1 VPPAT
6 RSSSGRPLALV
17 LLLLVL
23 LYGGMVLGG
32 RYSPALGLD
41 LRGGTTVTLT
51 PKASG
56 GAKVTKSELNTAV
69 DIMRQ
74 RVNNLGVGNA
84 EVATEG
90 SNIVVSVPGKNKQDA
105 LAQIG
110 ETALLSI
117 RQVYES
123 NDPNMTGSTVQDTS
137 ATTPTASPSAATNPS
152 GSPSATTTSPAAGSA
167 TTTPSVSPSVTVSP
181 SAAGSSSPKALGAPG
196 AQQAHAEPAGFV
208 RAAASSAAPTAS
220 ATPAVA
226 PAASAPAGA
235 ASASSPAP
243 ASSPSPTIGPQ
254 STSGVNPAKAETTP
268 SAAELAAYNSLNC
281 DDPANQKG
289 GQPDLTNAFMVAC
302 GDPGG
307 AWFRYMLYPTL
318 IQGKEISSAD
328 AELIGTT
335 GTVWGV
341 NLNFK
346 SGASSRW
353 ASFTTKGAAANPQW
367 DTAIVLDGQVESAE
381 YIAEAITGGQT
392 QISGN
397 FTHKTASQLA
407 NVLKYGALP
416 LAFEVPTAQT
426 VSATL
431 GNTELQAG
439 LLAGAIGLVLVL
451 LYSFFY
457 YRGLSVVTVSSL
469 ALSAAIQYPTI
480 VLLGKAINYT
490 LSLAGI
496 AGLIVAIGV
505 TADSFV
511 VFFERLRDE
520 VRDGNSLRTSV
531 ERGWVRAR
539 RTIVS
544 ADLVSLIASVILYL
558 LAIGDVR
565 GFAFTLGL
573 STIVDLVV
581 VFLFTKPLITLL
593 AKTKFFGDGHP
604 LSGLSAARLGVDRL
618 KTAAPVVRRVAPP
631 RKGLT

>member
-137 ATTPTASPSAATNPS
+137 AATPTASPSVATNPS
-152 GSPSATTTSPAAGSA
+152 GSPSASTTTSPAAGSA
-167 TTTPSVSPSVTVSP
+167 TTTPTVSP
-181 SAAGSSSPKALGAPG
+181 SAAASSSPKALGAPG

-208 RAAASSAAPTAS
+208 RAAASTAATPAATPTAASTGSATPAAAPTA
-220 ATPAVA
+220 
-226 PAASAPAGA
+226 
-235 ASASSPAP
+235 SPAP
-243 ASSPSPTIGPQ
+243 ASSPAPTIGPQ
-254 STSGVNPAKAETTP
+254 STSGVNPAKAETAPT
-268 SAAELAAYNSLNC
+268 AAELAAYNSLNC

-604 LSGLSAARLGVDRL
+604 LSGLSASRLGVDRL